1 MKTFVIAKL
10 QNTKTKKSTNIV
22 VRLAE
27 TNPTRYRYEILDIQ
41 LEMAQ
46 RKLKADSVTITCADG
61 QVQGNNIY
69 VTVT

>member
-41 LEMAQ
+41 
-46 RKLKADSVTITCADG
+46 ADSVTITCADG